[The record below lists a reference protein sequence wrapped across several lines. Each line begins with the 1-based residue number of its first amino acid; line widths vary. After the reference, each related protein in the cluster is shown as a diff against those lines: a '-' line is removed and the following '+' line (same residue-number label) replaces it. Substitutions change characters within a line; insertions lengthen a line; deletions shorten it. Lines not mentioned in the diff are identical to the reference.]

1 MMELEKVTRGEAE
14 DQGADDDEEE
24 DDMNELQ
31 APGKTR
37 GKTNEWHAN
46 FHVFI

>member
-1 MMELEKVTRGEAE
+1 MEKVTRGESEDQVLEDQLLE

-37 GKTNEWHAN
+37 GKN
-46 FHVFI
+46 

>member
-1 MMELEKVTRGEAE
+1 MMELEKVTRGESEDQVLEDQLLE

-37 GKTNEWHAN
+37 GKN
-46 FHVFI
+46 

>member
-1 MMELEKVTRGEAE
+1 MMELEKVSRGESEDQLLE

-31 APGKTR
+31 ASGKTR
-37 GKTNEWHAN
+37 GKN
-46 FHVFI
+46 